1 MPRMPAHIAMAPPR
15 GRAADGR
22 AAEAR
27 AAIWR
32 AAWLT
37 AILIAGLGLAFSPVG
52 LSLNAGLALA
62 AAAAPALI
70 DLVAPRRAPWRSLA
84 AVAWAIGGAT
94 AAVLTG
100 GVSGPLAA
108 WCLAPI
114 AAAALG
120 GPGGGPGGDGA
131 HGAARRMA
139 EGATLSL
146 MGAAVASIAQLAG
159 LAGAALPA
167 DQQFWLGLMA
177 LSTTAMGV
185 GAGLIVNGREA
196 RDREAERAR
205 ESRALRRTLEAQPFL
220 LLSTTLSG
228 KVRQVWGAALEGAP
242 SATLMRGGLEAI
254 GRPEDAATLA
264 GALATVAS
272 EGEAE
277 VMLTPR
283 SAQDRTLVANY
294 RRLGEDQI
302 LIALRDA
309 TVQQARE
316 AALDQMRIEA
326 ESRAAGRSRFLANMS
341 HELRTPLNAIM
352 GFSDIMRTKMF
363 GPLSDR
369 YGEYAELIHES
380 GRHLLDLISD
390 LLDMSKI
397 EAERYQLDKELFDA
411 REAVTAA
418 LRLMR
423 LQADGAGVA
432 LRGVL
437 PPGPLEIDGDRR
449 ALKQIVL
456 NLVSNALKFTPKGG
470 QVTVTAH
477 IYQGQFELIVADTGV
492 GISPEDLVRLG
503 RPFEQAGDSESR
515 AMGSGLGL
523 SLVRAFAELHGG
535 QMILESRL
543 GAGATVTVRLPAP
556 VADEPVAA
564 PVVETEAELEAAK
577 ADAEAQTGPTLLGNV
592 IPFFP
597 QR

>member
-1 MPRMPAHIAMAPPR
+1 MPAHIPMAPPR

-27 AAIWR
+27 AVVWR
-32 AAWLT
+32 AAWLGAT
-37 AILIAGLGLAFSPVG
+37 LIAGFALAFSPVG
-52 LSLNAGLALA
+52 LSVTAGFALLAG
-62 AAAAPALI
+62 AAPAMI
-70 DLVAPRRAPWRSLA
+70 DLLVPRRAPWRSLT

-94 AAVLTG
+94 AAALTG
-100 GVSGPLAA
+100 GVSGPMAA

-120 GPGGGPGGDGA
+120 GSGGGPGGDGA
-131 HGAARRMA
+131 TGAARRMA

-146 MGAAVASIAQLAG
+146 MGAAVAGIAQLAG
-159 LAGAALPA
+159 LAGAAPPA
-167 DQQFWLGLMA
+167 GQQFWLGLLA
-177 LSTTAMGV
+177 LSTTALGV

-205 ESRALRRTLEAQPFL
+205 ESRALLRTLEAQPYL

-228 KVRQVWGAALEGAP
+228 KVRQIWGPALEGAP
-242 SATLMRGGLEAI
+242 SASLMRGGLEAI
-254 GRPEDAATLA
+254 GRPEDAAALA
-264 GALATVAS
+264 GALATVAV

-283 SAQDRTLVANY
+283 TAQDRTLVANY

-309 TVQQARE
+309 TAQRARE
-316 AALDQMRIEA
+316 AALEQQRGEA
-326 ESRAAGRSRFLANMS
+326 EGRAAGRSRFLANMS

-352 GFSDIMRTKMF
+352 GFSDIMRSRMF

-423 LQADGAGVA
+423 LQADAAGVT

-456 NLVSNALKFTPKGG
+456 NLLSNALKFTPKGG

-477 IYQGQFELIVADTGV
+477 IYEGQFELIVADTGV

-556 VADEPVAA
+556 VTEEPDEA
-564 PVVETEAELEAAK
+564 PVMDKQSELEAAE
-577 ADAEAQTGPTLLGNV
+577 AGAETASGPTLLGNV